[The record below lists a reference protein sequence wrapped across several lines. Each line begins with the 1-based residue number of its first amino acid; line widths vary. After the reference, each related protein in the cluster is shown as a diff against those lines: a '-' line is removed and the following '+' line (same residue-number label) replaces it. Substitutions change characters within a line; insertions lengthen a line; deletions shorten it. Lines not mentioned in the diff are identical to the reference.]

1 MSASTVRREHKKQN
15 LPTIKDIMTGKPT
28 GGHGGF
34 IGKLHFQNKLYF
46 WQGKGGQCELKF
58 TEERKFLGYCMV
70 GEWPMVVFCGYCI
83 SKKYTYI
90 KHWVFF
96 EGFNFFPGLWAVS
109 VFVLVLCGISFEVSV
124 CTRGRQGVTNRFKKK
139 TAF

>member
-1 MSASTVRREHKKQN
+1 M
-15 LPTIKDIMTGKPT
+15 
-28 GGHGGF
+28 
-34 IGKLHFQNKLYF
+34 YF

-90 KHWVFF
+90 KYWVFSKVLI
-96 EGFNFFPGLWAVS
+96 FFLDSGPFQCLY
-109 VFVLVLCGISFEVSV
+109 
-124 CTRGRQGVTNRFKKK
+124 
-139 TAF
+139 